1 VDKFKITV
9 MKKILIL
16 SALLAVIFSC
26 SFGQTTDAEAGLRA
40 QAADSVEGWKKGG
53 VISLNLSQ
61 TSLTNWTAGGQNA
74 LSANALTSLFA
85 NYKKGKSVW
94 ASSLDM
100 GYGILKQGKDEDLIK
115 TDDKLDLLSKYGRQA
130 INKWYYTTLLNFKT
144 QMTAGYNYPNDSVK
158 ISGPFA
164 PAYILGS
171 LGVEYKPNDDL
182 NIYISP
188 FTSKITIV
196 ADQDLA
202 NSGAF
207 GVTPAD
213 TNINGIITSEGEN
226 VRFELGGYIRMEYR
240 KELMENITIL
250 TKLDLFS
257 NYLNNPQNIDVNWET
272 LLTLKVN
279 KYISAT
285 LSTQLIYDDD
295 IKIAGDTNDDGEIE
309 YASRT
314 QFKEVLGIGFSYN
327 F

>member
-1 VDKFKITV
+1 
-9 MKKILIL
+9 MKKILVL
-16 SALLAVIFSC
+16 SAVLTALISC
-26 SFGQTTDAEAGLRA
+26 SFGQTTEAEEGLRS
-40 QAADSVEGWKKGG
+40 QSADSTEGWKKGG
-53 VISLNLSQ
+53 IISLNLSQ

-74 LSANALTSLFA
+74 LSVNGLASLFA
-85 NYKKGKSVW
+85 NYKKGKSEW
-94 ASSLDM
+94 TSSLDI
-100 GYGILKQGKDEDLIK
+100 GYGILKQGKEEDLIK
-115 TDDKLDLLSKYGRQA
+115 TDDKIDLLSKYGRQA
-130 INKWYYTTLLNFKT
+130 INKWYYAVLLNFKT

-158 ISGPFA
+158 ISGLFA

-171 LGVEYKPNDDL
+171 LGVDYKPNDVF

-196 ADQDLA
+196 VDQDLA

-213 TNINGIITSEGEN
+213 TNSSGIITSKGEN
-226 VRFELGGYIRMEYR
+226 VRFELGGYIRIEYR

-279 KYISAT
+279 KFISAT

-295 IKIAGDTNDDGEIE
+295 INIAGDTNDDGEIE
-309 YASRT
+309 YVPRI
-314 QFKEVLGIGFSYN
+314 QFKEILGIGFSYN

>member
-1 VDKFKITV
+1 
-9 MKKILIL
+9 MKKILAL
-16 SALLAVIFSC
+16 SVVFTAIISC
-26 SFGQTTDAEAGLRA
+26 SFGQTIAAEAGLKS
-40 QAADSVEGWKKGG
+40 QSADSTEGWKKGG
-53 VISLNLSQ
+53 VISFNLSQ
-61 TSLTNWTAGGQNA
+61 TSLTNWAAGGQNA
-74 LSANALTSLFA
+74 LSANGLASLFA
-85 NYKKGKSVW
+85 NYKKGKSIW
-94 ASSLDM
+94 ASSLDI

-115 TDDKLDLLSKYGRQA
+115 TDDKVDLLSKYGRQA
-130 INKWYYTTLLNFKT
+130 IDKWYYTALLNFKT

-158 ISGPFA
+158 ISGPLA
-164 PAYILGS
+164 PGYILGS
-171 LGVEYKPNDDL
+171 LGVEYKPNDEFNL
-182 NIYISP
+182 YISP

-196 ADQDLA
+196 AEQNLA

-213 TNINGIITSEGEN
+213 TNSSGIVTSEGKN
-226 VRFELGGYIRMEYR
+226 ARFELGGYIRMEYR

-295 IKIAGDTNDDGEIE
+295 IDISVDSNNDGIADEKGP
-309 YASRT
+309 RT
-314 QFKEVLGIGFSYN
+314 QFKEILGIGFSYN

>member
-1 VDKFKITV
+1 
-9 MKKILIL
+9 MKRILIL
-16 SALLAVIFSC
+16 SVVLMSIISW
-26 SFGQTTDAEAGLRA
+26 SFGQATDAEAGLRS
-40 QAADSVEGWKKGG
+40 QSADSIEGWKKGG
-53 VISLNLSQ
+53 IISLNLSQ
-61 TSLTNWTAGGQNA
+61 TSLTNWAAGGQNA
-74 LSANALTSLFA
+74 LSANGLASLFA

-94 ASSLDM
+94 ASSLDI
-100 GYGILKQGKDEDLIK
+100 GYGILKQGKDADPIK
-115 TDDKLDLLSKYGRQA
+115 TDDKVDLLSKYGRQA
-130 INKWYYTTLLNFKT
+130 INKWYYAALLNFKT
-144 QMTAGYNYPNDSVK
+144 QMAAGYNYPNDSVK

-171 LGVEYKPNDDL
+171 LGVDYKPSDDFSM
-182 NIYISP
+182 YISP

-213 TNINGIITSEGEN
+213 TDSSGIITSEGEN
-226 VRFELGGYIRMEYR
+226 IRFELGGYIRMEYR

-285 LSTQLIYDDD
+285 LSTLLIYDDD
-295 IKIAGDTNDDGEIE
+295 INIAGDTNDDGEIE
-309 YASRT
+309 YIPRI
-314 QFKEVLGIGFSYN
+314 QFKEILGIGFTYN